1 MESVDLKE
9 ILDSLG
15 HLVMME
21 EWEGLVLLVHQG
33 RLVQWLKEKRF
44 LVLLVLL
51 D

>member
-1 MESVDLKE
+1 MESEDLKE
-9 ILDSLG
+9 ILDSPD

-21 EWEGLVLLVHQG
+21 ELEGPVQMVHQG
-33 RLVQWLKEKRF
+33 LLAQWLKEKRF